1 MKGDKLFMVS
11 IVMEFVGLVGI
22 IIGYPLQYIFPVL
35 SAWIALICFITLCV
49 GLILSLVSLLICVFE

>member
-11 IVMEFVGLVGI
+11 IVMELVGFIGI
-22 IIGYPLQYIFPVL
+22 IIALPLQYIFPVL

-49 GLILSLVSLLICVFE
+49 GMILSLVVLFIIAFE